1 MRSLW
6 RAMGAMGLLS
16 LFGLGAA
23 QATNVLVVVLDD
35 VGADKVGAYRSEVYG
50 SSTPT
55 FLPDTPTL
63 DGLATVGLRFSNTWA
78 SPVCSPTRAGLLTG
92 RFPYQTDVGT
102 TVREE
107 TPELP
112 AAETTLAE
120 VLGSSSWTSSA
131 PEVGLFG
138 KWHLGTSSAGGTDW
152 STAGSY
158 EDLPNPIGHGF
169 DQFAGMLGG
178 EPDDYFAW
186 TGVTA
191 PVQQADGSDGA
202 TVEDRDTYAGEDTIE
217 DAVDWIAGRSRPW
230 VAVVSLTAA
239 HTDTAGGNRYYEDDD
254 MPPGWSCQDTDG
266 DGECTQPELYGTLV
280 EYADAQVE
288 ALLTDLRTRSPA
300 LLDDVLV
307 VVVADNGTPE
317 PALEGALLAGG
328 ERTDAGKTTVWE
340 SGVRVPLLMARGC
353 DWLDAA
359 DGRFDGKLRGS
370 RPACAAS
377 SLSRTTAGLVVTAPT
392 SVQDLFATVLSAAG
406 STYTPPASSV
416 NLLPC
421 FSATSSSASTCG
433 LSALTNRTLY
443 TEAFTRPWSQ
453 ASGWGTTG
461 VANQGRLAL
470 KRGTYKLTAEI
481 EGTGSSRCLRYR
493 FLDLATDPYETDD
506 LLAGGSTLSYAQSA
520 GYARLK
526 ATLLT
531 TLRPDWL
538 PSATCS

>member
-1 MRSLW
+1 MKLLW
-6 RAMGAMGLLS
+6 RAAGAMGLLVS
-16 LFGLGAA
+16 LGWGAA
-23 QATNVLVVVLDD
+23 WATNVLVVVLDD
-35 VGADKVGAYRSEVYG
+35 IGADKVGAYRSEVYG
-50 SSTPT
+50 STTPT
-55 FLPDTPTL
+55 YLPDTPTL

-78 SPVCSPTRAGLLTG
+78 NPVCSPTRAGLFTG

-112 AAETTLAE
+112 STETTLAE
-120 VLGSSSWTSSA
+120 VLGSSTWTSTTPDVA
-131 PEVGLFG
+131 LFG
-138 KWHLGTSSAGGTDW
+138 KWHLGESSSGGTDW
-152 STAGSY
+152 TVPGSY
-158 EDLPNPIGHGF
+158 HDLPNPLTQGF
-169 DQFAGMLGG
+169 DLFAGYLGG
-178 EPDDYFAW
+178 EPDDYYAW
-186 TGVTA
+186 TAVDA
-191 PVQQADGSDGA
+191 PVRQSDGSDGA
-202 TVEDRDTYAGEDTIE
+202 TVEERDTYAGEDTIQ
-217 DAVDWIAGRSRPW
+217 DAVDWIAGRTHPW

-254 MPPGWSCQDTDG
+254 LPPGYPCTDRDG
-266 DGECTQPELYGTLV
+266 DGDCGQPELFGTLV
-280 EYADAQVE
+280 EYGDAQVG

-317 PALEGALLAGG
+317 PAVEGPLLASG
-328 ERTDAGKTTVWE
+328 ERVDAGKTTVWE
-340 SGVRVPLLMARGC
+340 SGVKVPLLMARGC

-370 RPACAAS
+370 RPACGAT
-377 SLSRTTAGLVVTAPT
+377 SLARTTAGLVVTAPVST
-392 SVQDLFATVLSAAG
+392 QDLFATVLSAAG
-406 STYTPPASSV
+406 STYAPPASSV

-433 LSALTNRTLY
+433 VSALTNRTLY
-443 TEAFTRPWSQ
+443 TESFTRPWSQ
-453 ASGWGTTG
+453 ASSWGTTG
-461 VANQGRLAL
+461 TANQGRLAL

-481 EGTGSSRCLRYR
+481 EGTGSTRCLRYH
-493 FLDLATDPYETDD
+493 FVDLATDPYETDD

-538 PSATCS
+538 PSTTCS